1 MALIELKD
9 VTKKYDKS
17 TTALRHIDLSVNSG
31 EFVYLV
37 GPSGAGKSSLIRLF
51 YQEEKLTS
59 GSMKVGEFDLTR
71 LRKKDVPLLRRSIG
85 VVFQDYKLLPK
96 KTAFE
101 NVAYAMEVIG
111 EKPRHIKKRVAEVLE
126 LVGLKHKMRSFPNQ
140 LSGGEQQR
148 VAIARAVV
156 TDCKL
161 LLADEPTGN
170 LDSVN
175 GIEVMELL
183 SELNAQGT
191 TIIIVT
197 HSQRDAMYAHR
208 VIQLLDGQIVAEN
221 VNRPLGKN
229 MSAKNETV

>member
-148 VAIARAVV
+148 VAIARAIVNNPKV
-156 TDCKL
+156 L
-161 LLADEPTGN
+161 IADEPTGN
-170 LDSVN
+170 LDPETSKEIINVLMRIN
-175 GIEVMELL
+175 EE
-183 SELNAQGT
+183 QGT
-191 TIIIVT
+191 TVLVVT
-197 HSQRDAMYAHR
+197 HDQKIVQEHKKRTILME
-208 VIQLLDGQIVAEN
+208 DGCINADTS
-221 VNRPLGKN
+221 LGGYDL
-229 MSAKNETV
+229 

>member
-1 MALIELKD
+1 MKTLLHLQDLQKSFGQQLVLNHVGFELQ
-9 VTKKYDKS
+9 
-17 TTALRHIDLSVNSG
+17 SG
-31 EFVYLV
+31 EIIGLI

-148 VAIARAVV
+148 VAIARAVA
-156 TDCKL
+156 KNPKIL
-161 LLADEPTGN
+161 LCDEPTGA
-170 LDSVN
+170 LDYQT
-175 GIEVMELL
+175 GKQILTLL
-183 SELNAQGT
+183 QEMARKQGT
-191 TIIIVT
+191 TVIIVT
-197 HSQRDAMYAHR
+197 HNASLAPIADR
-208 VIQLLDGQIVAEN
+208 VIRMHD
-221 VNRPLGKN
+221 
-229 MSAKNETV
+229 AKIKSVELNPNPQKIEDLEY